1 MSRTA
6 VLTRPGERN
15 AALAIRLQQAGW
27 SVLCAPALDIVRLAV
42 PDIHRYLPQHY
53 DLIVFVSGNAV
64 HAYASALA
72 AGGALSAWPAA
83 TAIAGVGSATVQAAT
98 RALRLPEHTPRYGP
112 SPEAASYD
120 SEALYATLQQARA
133 HAQRVLIV
141 RGTTGR
147 DWLADRLRADGATVD
162 TLAVYARLAATWPD
176 QTCQTLQSWQAQG
189 RVVKWLY
196 TTVEGL
202 AAIDAQVSRCGVS
215 DWWASSAAVLT
226 HSRLLDAW
234 RACPAPAGRSASA
247 TAKVCLPDDDAIFEA
262 FVAV

>member
-15 AALAIRLQQAGW
+15 TALAARLQQVGW
-27 SVLCAPALDIVRLAV
+27 TVLCAPALDIIRLDV

-72 AGGALSAWPAA
+72 AGGAAPLWPAA
-83 TAIAGVGSATVQAAT
+83 TAIAGVGSATVQAAGV
-98 RALRLPEHTPRYGP
+98 ALGLPRHTPRYGP
-112 SPEAASYD
+112 SPQASSYD
-120 SEALYATLQQARA
+120 SEALYATLQRA
-133 HAQRVLIV
+133 GVHPRHVLIV

-147 DWLADRLRADGATVD
+147 DWLADRLRAEGATVD
-162 TLAVYARLAATWPD
+162 TLAVYARSPAAWPE
-176 QTCQTLQSWQAQG
+176 QTCRTLQAWEAQG
-189 RVVKWLY
+189 RSAIWLY

-202 AAIDAQVSRCGVS
+202 AAIDAQVSRCGVRE
-215 DWWASSAAVLT
+215 WWASSAAVLT
-226 HSRLLDAW
+226 HSRLEDAW
-234 RACPAPAGRSASA
+234 RAYLARAGRSPSPAF
-247 TAKVCLPDDDAIFEA
+247 KVCLPDDDAIFEA